1 MMDVLKKTPINFI
14 FLGISAALPY
24 FVTGAGLT
32 RWLRTEEIG
41 LAEIGWLS
49 LGGLIVAINF
59 AWAPFINS
67 FRIPILYNLLGLR
80 RSWLVISQWILAILV
95 FSLSLINLKTDYSA
109 LILLVMLIFFLGSVQ
124 DISLDAYR
132 VEYDKFNDVSALAS
146 SYIIGWRIG
155 SYLLGSLIFS
165 QEGILSWPDIFKVIA
180 FLLIL
185 LSGVSF
191 LSKRVDEVVM
201 NKFNY
206 GEFFD
211 AIKNLI
217 LRKDFVIILIFI
229 AFYRVSDTVL
239 GYMAYPLYT
248 DLSFSGAELAYKNLG
263 NFIATFFGAFFA
275 VKVIQ
280 KTNVIRALFFGSILI
295 LSTNVLFSYLFLY
308 PSFTILI
315 TINFLDTIAQAF
327 ATACFLAYLVSLID
341 RSFTATQHALFT
353 SLMLIPGYLFRGY
366 SGVLVEQVD
375 YYNFFIICGFIGI
388 PSVIIS
394 FYFDRGSAR
403 DTKSILKLITI
414 TFAISIGLLSLLSFE
429 GQVFVNDNLLHF
441 VTYFALTLVALVS
454 RSQTNIFLICSS
466 IFLFSFGLEVAQ
478 FFTNFRSFELSDIIA
493 SFSGIVLAYFCFY
506 FFQKNLKNTL

>member
-1 MMDVLKKTPINFI
+1 MIDVLKKTPINFI
-14 FLGISAALPY
+14 FLGISASLPY

-59 AWAPFINS
+59 VWAPFINS
-67 FRIPILYNLLGLR
+67 FKIPILYDLLGLR
-80 RSWLVISQWILAILV
+80 RSWLVFSQWILAILV
-95 FSLSLINLKTDYSA
+95 FSLSLIDLKADFSA
-109 LILLVMLIFFLGSVQ
+109 LILFVMLIFFFGSVQ

-132 VEYDKFNDVSALAS
+132 VEYDKFNEVSALAS
-146 SYIIGWRIG
+146 SYIVGWRIG

-165 QEGILSWPDIFKVIA
+165 QEGILSWLEIFRVIA
-180 FLLIL
+180 LLLIL
-185 LSGVSF
+185 LSSISF
-191 LSKRVDEVVM
+191 LSKRVDEVAI

-206 GEFFD
+206 SEFFD
-211 AIKNLI
+211 AMKNLI
-217 LRKDFVIILIFI
+217 LRKDFVIVLIFI

-248 DLSFSGAELAYKNLG
+248 DLGFSGAELAYKNLG
-263 NFIATFFGAFFA
+263 NFIATFFGAFLA

-280 KTNVIRALFFGSILI
+280 KTTVIRALFFGSILI

-308 PSFTILI
+308 PSFTNLI
-315 TINFLDTIAQAF
+315 TINFADTIAQAF

-394 FYFDRGSAR
+394 FYFHRGSAR

-414 TFAISIGLLSLLSFE
+414 AFAISIGLLSLFSFE
-429 GQVFVNDNLLHF
+429 GQVFVNDSLLHLG
-441 VTYFALTLVALVS
+441 TYFALTLVALAS
-454 RSQTNIFLICSS
+454 RSQTNIFLICTT
-466 IFLFSFGLEVAQ
+466 IFIFSFGLETAQ
-478 FFTNFRSFELSDIIA
+478 FFTNFRSFEFFDIFA
-493 SFSGIVLAYFCFY
+493 NFLGIVLAYFCFY